1 MLGHMSG
8 GPRII
13 DTGTPTGE
21 KDCLLI
27 FQKTHLLSPTDV
39 VDTLSRDNIL
49 EVELWQEDGRE
60 RLYAIHEGAI
70 AGVLM
75 PKLIVRIKECI
86 KSGVEYIAVVL
97 EKNGGR
103 CLVEIRPKAAK

>member
-1 MLGHMSG
+1 MSG

-27 FQKTHLLSPTDV
+27 FQKTHLLSPTEVLDSI
-39 VDTLSRDNIL
+39 TRDDIL
-49 EVELWQEDGRE
+49 DVELKEEDGRE
-60 RLYAIHEGAI
+60 RLYAVRNEEI

-75 PKLIVRIKECI
+75 PKLVVRIKECI
-86 KSGVEYIAVVL
+86 KSGVEYSAIVL
-97 EKNGGR
+97 EKSGGR

>member
-1 MLGHMSG
+1 MSG

-13 DTGTPTGE
+13 GTSPPSGGV
-21 KDCLLI
+21 DCLTI
-27 FQKTHLLSPTDV
+27 FQKTHLLSPV
-39 VDTLSRDNIL
+39 PEVLARVERDAVFD
-49 EVELWQEDGRE
+49 VELRFEGDRE
-60 RLYAIHEGAI
+60 RLYALFEGAI

-86 KSGVEYIAVVL
+86 KSGVEYIAIVE
-97 EKNGGR
+97 EKSGGR